1 MVTADVDAD
10 FRHRLDR
17 KRVHVAGWF
26 RACANDAEVV
36 IERGTQ
42 EAFGKVRAATVAG
55 AEDEDGRWFH
65 DVGG

>member
-1 MVTADVDAD
+1 MVTADVHAD

-26 RACANDAEVV
+26 RACADDAEVI

-55 AEDEDGRWFH
+55 A
-65 DVGG
+65 